1 MVLINSNSGLVLLS
15 TGLESRT
22 LPVHTNY
29 RNLLVLLMVEYG
41 IGKEEK
47 TDIKISNCPASKTTS
62 QNCRMSGIFV
72 ICFIVQMSIQRSVH
86 LSIYCSF
93 HSDVGAPPYS
103 KPMAEWPRNCPSS
116 CSNLPYISR
125 WKTLWTAAKSWRENA
140 PEVVQMMIVPPSLW
154 LCLFSLENLWNS

>member
-22 LPVHTNY
+22 LPVHKNY
-29 RNLLVLLMVEYG
+29 QNLLVLLIVEYG

-72 ICFIVQMSIQRSVH
+72 ICFIVQMSIQR
-86 LSIYCSF
+86 
-93 HSDVGAPPYS
+93 
-103 KPMAEWPRNCPSS
+103 
-116 CSNLPYISR
+116 
-125 WKTLWTAAKSWRENA
+125 
-140 PEVVQMMIVPPSLW
+140 
-154 LCLFSLENLWNS
+154 